1 MTVTAALAFAYGVVG
16 VVLVVYVM
24 RLWSRLQRVE
34 SQRDPTSSSARS
46 VPDR

>member
-1 MTVTAALAFAYGVVG
+1 MTEAAALTFAYGVVG

-24 RLWSRLQRVE
+24 RLRHRLQRVE
-34 SQRDPTSSSARS
+34 SQRGPNSSSARP

>member
-34 SQRDPTSSSARS
+34 PRRGPTSSSTSS